1 MKTLLA
7 LLLLVPSLSWG
18 ITNFKN
24 YFKDNKYELDSIAY
38 CGGFLQGVNDIVN
51 YLMDEFGDEYIDV
64 LPEDERKE
72 INILQTNLN
81 DFTKAT
87 RDELDFQLGMKC
99 GEDKDCRYGVYETTM
114 DGFDKGFNIVYTLND
129 TVDGWFSKEAE
140 QYLDQSDVLLEMCFN
155 KADG

>member
-81 DFTKAT
+81 DFTKVT
-87 RDELDFQLGMKC
+87 RDELDFQLEMKC
-99 GEDKDCRYGVYETTM
+99 GKDKDCRFEVYETTM
-114 DGFDKGFNIVYTLND
+114 EGFDKGFNIVYTLND

-155 KADG
+155 KAK